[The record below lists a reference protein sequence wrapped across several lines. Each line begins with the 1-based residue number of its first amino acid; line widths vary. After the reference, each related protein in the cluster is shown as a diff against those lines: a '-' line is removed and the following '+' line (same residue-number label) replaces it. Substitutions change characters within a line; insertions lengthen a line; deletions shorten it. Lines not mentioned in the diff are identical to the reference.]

1 MPSPALLDSVVA
13 ALPDGAPG
21 LQLRALVA
29 RVEGWGYEAVRAAMR
44 VLIEQGRA
52 QATGNRSHRL
62 YRRGAPDLDPDA
74 RDAAAPA
81 ADAAVTPQG
90 VDVAPALAF
99 LARRGFRVVRHPET
113 GSYVV
118 GGQRLNPTQIVRQAN
133 VLLAR
138 QIITGKAGA
147 R

>member
-1 MPSPALLDSVVA
+1 MPSPALLDAVVA

-21 LQLRALVA
+21 LKLCALVA
-29 RVEGWGYEAVRAAMR
+29 RIEGWGYEAVRAAMR

-52 QATGNRSHRL
+52 QATGNRSHKL
-62 YRRGAPDLDPDA
+62 YRRGAPDGG
-74 RDAAAPA
+74 RDDIAPA
-81 ADAAVTPQG
+81 ASAPATSPG

-113 GSYVV
+113 GAYVV
-118 GGQRLNPTQIVRQAN
+118 GGQRLNPAQIVRQAN

-138 QIITGKAGA
+138 QLITGKAGA